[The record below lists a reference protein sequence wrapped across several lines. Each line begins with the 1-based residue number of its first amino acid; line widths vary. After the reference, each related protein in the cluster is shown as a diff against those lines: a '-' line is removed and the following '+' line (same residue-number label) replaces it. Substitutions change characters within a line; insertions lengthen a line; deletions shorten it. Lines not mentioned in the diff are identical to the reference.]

1 MDAVAALYRELDPL
15 RPLAADDDAL
25 YVDWQHKL
33 DPGTVDVKS
42 RLVRAFVRNATPQRP
57 ITRLLTGH
65 KGSGKTT
72 ELNRVAS
79 ALHSGQGGKKVFV
92 STLYAQRWLDIEDVQ
107 PEDLVLQLVR
117 QLVADLQVAG
127 MEFGVQ
133 RFRGFFE
140 SLRDRFRGTRLE
152 TVELGADPLKFSFAL
167 NDFPIARREFRDLLR
182 GQLPK
187 VNDLVNRELLPEARN
202 HLAAHGFQD
211 IVLVIDDLD
220 KIPQKVLSDQGLT
233 NHENLFLDNAA
244 KLRAISC
251 SLLMTIPIELAY
263 SPAQGRLRDDY
274 GAAIGTIP
282 LVTVAD
288 RAGVAVRRGED
299 ALAEVV
305 GRRARV
311 AFDEPAADPVAAA
324 KRIFAEP
331 ADLTRVLRLSGGHLR
346 SLLVMLTE
354 LLDWVDELPVQ
365 TATLDRY
372 LPRAA
377 KDLARGLLP
386 EAKEVLRTVAAGK
399 EAAGDPRFFELL
411 RNHYV
416 FAYEAGEEEYWYD
429 INPLLRAVAL

>member
-25 YVDWQHKL
+25 YVDWQHQL

-92 STLYAQRWLDIEDVQ
+92 STLYAHQWLDLVDVQ
-107 PEDLVLQLVR
+107 PEDLVLQIVR
-117 QLVADLQVAG
+117 QLVADLQDAG
-127 MEFGVQ
+127 MKLGAQQFSS
-133 RFRGFFE
+133 FFQ
-140 SLRDRFRGTRLE
+140 SLWDRFRGVRLE
-152 TVELGADPLKFSFAL
+152 SVELGADPLTFSFAL
-167 NDFPIARREFRDLLR
+167 NDFPTARREFRDLLR

-187 VNDLVNRELLPEARN
+187 VYDLVNQKLLPEARK
-202 HLAAHGFQD
+202 HLAAQGFQD

-220 KIPQKVLSDQGLT
+220 KIPQKILSDQGLT

-244 KLRAISC
+244 TLRAISC
-251 SLLMTIPIELAY
+251 SLLMAIPIELAY
-263 SPAQGRLRDDY
+263 STAQGRLRDDY
-274 GAAIGTIP
+274 GSAIGTIP

-288 RAGVAVRRGED
+288 REGVAVRRGEQ

-305 GRRARV
+305 GRRARM
-311 AFDEPAADPVAAA
+311 AFNEPAANPLSAA
-324 KRIFAEP
+324 KWIFADP
-331 ADLTRVLRLSGGHLR
+331 DDLTRVLRLSGGHLR

-354 LLDWVDELPVQ
+354 LLDWVDELPVP
-365 TATLDRY
+365 TATLERY

-386 EAKEVLRTVAAGK
+386 EAKDVLRTVAASK
-399 EAAGDPRFFELL
+399 EASSDPRFFELL

-416 FAYEAGEEEYWYD
+416 FAYEAGEEECWYD
-429 INPLLRAVAL
+429 INPLLREVAL

>member
-1 MDAVAALYRELDPL
+1 MDVVAALYRELDPL
-15 RPLAADDDAL
+15 RPLAADEDAL
-25 YVDWQHKL
+25 YVDWQHQL
-33 DPGTVDVKS
+33 DPGTADVKS
-42 RLVRAFVRNATPQRP
+42 RLVRAFVRNASPQRP

-65 KGSGKTT
+65 RGSGKTT

-79 ALHSGQGGKKVFV
+79 ALCNGAGGKKVFV
-92 STLYAQRWLDIEDVQ
+92 SALYAQRWLDIEDVQ
-107 PEDLVLQLVR
+107 PEDLVLQIVR
-117 QLVADLQVAG
+117 QLVADLQAAG
-127 MEFGVQ
+127 MNLGAQ
-133 RFRGFFE
+133 RFRGFFQ
-140 SLRDRFRGTRLE
+140 SLRDRFRGGRLE
-152 TVELGADPLKFSFAL
+152 SVGLGADPLTFSFAL
-167 NDFPIARREFRDLLR
+167 NDFPTARREFRDLLQ

-187 VNDLVNRELLPEARN
+187 VYDLVNRELLPEART
-202 HLAAHGFQD
+202 HLAAQGFED
-211 IVLVIDDLD
+211 ILLIIDDLD
-220 KIPQKVLSDQGLT
+220 KIPQKVLSEQGLT

-244 KLRAISC
+244 TLRAISC

-282 LVTVAD
+282 LVSIKD
-288 RAGVAVRRGED
+288 RRGDPVKLGER

-311 AFDEPAADPVAAA
+311 AFDAPAADPVAEAN
-324 KRIFAEP
+324 RIFVSSD
-331 ADLTRVLRLSGGHLR
+331 DLKRVLRLSGGHLR

-354 LLDWVDELPVQ
+354 LLDWVDELPVP

-386 EAKEVLRTVAAGK
+386 EAKDVLRAVASGK
-399 EAAGDPRFFELL
+399 EASSDPRFFDLL

-416 FAYEAGEEEYWYD
+416 FAYEAGEDEYWYD
-429 INPLLRAVAL
+429 INPLLGEVAL

>member
-1 MDAVAALYRELDPL
+1 VDAVAALYRELDPL

-25 YVDWQHKL
+25 YVDWQHQL
-33 DPGTVDVKS
+33 DPGTVDIKS
-42 RLVRAFVRNATPQRP
+42 RLVRAFVRNASPQRP
-57 ITRLLTGH
+57 ITRMLTGH

-79 ALHSGQGGKKVFV
+79 ALHSGAGGKKVFV

-107 PEDLVLQLVR
+107 PEDLVLQIVR
-117 QLVADLQVAG
+117 QLVADLQAAG
-127 MEFGVQ
+127 MNLGAQ
-133 RFRGFFE
+133 RFRGFFQ
-140 SLRDRFRGTRLE
+140 SLRDRFRGVRLE
-152 TVELGADPLKFSFAL
+152 SVDLGADPLTFSFAL
-167 NDFPIARREFRDLLR
+167 NDFPTARREFRDLLQ

-187 VNDLVNRELLPEARN
+187 VYDLVNRELLPEART
-202 HLAAHGFQD
+202 HLATKGFED
-211 IVLVIDDLD
+211 ILLIIDDLD
-220 KIPQKVLSDQGLT
+220 KIPQKVLSEQGLT

-244 KLRAISC
+244 TLRAISC

-282 LVTVAD
+282 LVTVVD
-288 RAGVAVRRGED
+288 RRGDPVELGER

-311 AFDEPAADPVAAA
+311 AFDEPMADPIAAA
-324 KRIFAEP
+324 KRIFVIP
-331 ADLTRVLRLSGGHLR
+331 NDLIRVLHLSGGHFR

-354 LLDWVDELPVQ
+354 LLDWVDELPVP
-365 TATLDRY
+365 TAALNRY

-386 EAKEVLRTVAAGK
+386 EAKDVLRAVVSTK
-399 EAAGDPRFFELL
+399 EASSDPRFFDLL

-416 FAYEAGEEEYWYD
+416 FAYEAGEDEYWYD
-429 INPLLRAVAL
+429 INPLLGQVAL

>member
-1 MDAVAALYRELDPL
+1 M

-25 YVDWQHKL
+25 YVDWQHQP
-33 DPGTVDVKS
+33 DPGTTDVKS

-79 ALHSGQGGKKVFV
+79 ALHCGRGGKKVFV

-107 PEDLVLQLVR
+107 PEDLVLQIVR
-117 QLVADLQVAG
+117 QLVADLQAAG
-127 MEFGVQ
+127 MKLGVQ
-133 RFRGFFE
+133 RFRGFFQP
-140 SLRDRFRGTRLE
+140 LWDRFRGARLE
-152 TVELGADPLKFSFAL
+152 TVELGADPLTFSFAL
-167 NDFPIARREFRDLLR
+167 NDFPTARREFRDLLR

-187 VNDLVNRELLPEARN
+187 VYDLVNQELLPKART
-202 HLAAHGFQD
+202 HLAAQGFQD
-211 IVLVIDDLD
+211 IVLI
-220 KIPQKVLSDQGLT
+220 IDQGLT

-244 KLRAISC
+244 TLRAISR

-288 RAGVAVRRGED
+288 RAGDAVQRGVQ

-311 AFDEPAADPVAAA
+311 AFDEPAADPVVAAQ
-324 KRIFAEP
+324 RIFAD
-331 ADLTRVLRLSGGHLR
+331 AGDLTRVLQLSGGHLR

-354 LLDWVDELPVQ
+354 LLDWVDELPVS

-386 EAKEVLRTVAAGK
+386 EAKEVLRAVAASK
-399 EAAGDPRFFELL
+399 EAASDPRFFELL

-429 INPLLRAVAL
+429 INPLREVAL

>member
-1 MDAVAALYRELDPL
+1 VDAVAALYRELDPL

-25 YVDWQHKL
+25 YVDWQHQL
-33 DPGTVDVKS
+33 DPGTVDIKS
-42 RLVRAFVRNATPQRP
+42 RLVRAFVRNASPQRP
-57 ITRLLTGH
+57 ITRMLTGH

-79 ALHSGQGGKKVFV
+79 ALHSGAGGKKAFV

-107 PEDLVLQLVR
+107 PEDLVLQIVR
-117 QLVADLQVAG
+117 QLVADLQAAG
-127 MEFGVQ
+127 MNLGAQ
-133 RFRGFFE
+133 RFRGFFQ
-140 SLRDRFRGTRLE
+140 SLRDRFRGVRLE
-152 TVELGADPLKFSFAL
+152 SVDLGADPLTFSFAL
-167 NDFPIARREFRDLLR
+167 NDFPTARREFRDLLQ

-187 VNDLVNRELLPEARN
+187 VYDLVNRELLPEART
-202 HLAAHGFQD
+202 HLATKGFED
-211 IVLVIDDLD
+211 ILLIIDDLD
-220 KIPQKVLSDQGLT
+220 KIPQKVLSEQGLT

-244 KLRAISC
+244 TLRAISC

-282 LVTVAD
+282 LVTVVD
-288 RAGVAVRRGED
+288 RRGDPVELGER

-311 AFDEPAADPVAAA
+311 AFDEPMADPIAAA
-324 KRIFAEP
+324 KRIFVIP
-331 ADLTRVLRLSGGHLR
+331 NDLIRVLHLSGGHFR

-354 LLDWVDELPVQ
+354 LLDWVDELPVP
-365 TATLDRY
+365 TAALNRY

-386 EAKEVLRTVAAGK
+386 EAKDVLRAVVSTK
-399 EAAGDPRFFELL
+399 EASSDPRFFDLL

-416 FAYEAGEEEYWYD
+416 FAYEAGEDEYWYD
-429 INPLLRAVAL
+429 INPLLGQVAL

>member
-1 MDAVAALYRELDPL
+1 VDAVAALYRELDPL

-25 YVDWQHKL
+25 YVDWQHQL
-33 DPGTVDVKS
+33 DPGTVDIKS
-42 RLVRAFVRNATPQRP
+42 RLVRAFVRNASPQRP
-57 ITRLLTGH
+57 ITRMLTGH

-79 ALHSGQGGKKVFV
+79 ALHSGAGGKKVFV

-107 PEDLVLQLVR
+107 PEDLVLQIVR
-117 QLVADLQVAG
+117 QLVADLQAAG
-127 MEFGVQ
+127 MNLGAQ
-133 RFRGFFE
+133 RFRGFFQ
-140 SLRDRFRGTRLE
+140 SLRDRFRGVRLE
-152 TVELGADPLKFSFAL
+152 SVDLGADPLTFSFAL
-167 NDFPIARREFRDLLR
+167 NDFPTVRREFRDLLQ

-187 VNDLVNRELLPEARN
+187 VYDLVNRELLPEART
-202 HLAAHGFQD
+202 HLATKGFED
-211 IVLVIDDLD
+211 ILLIIDDLD
-220 KIPQKVLSDQGLT
+220 KIPQKVLSEQGLT

-244 KLRAISC
+244 TLRAISC

-282 LVTVAD
+282 LVTVVD
-288 RAGVAVRRGED
+288 RRGDPVELGER

-311 AFDEPAADPVAAA
+311 AFDEPMADPIAAA
-324 KRIFAEP
+324 KRIFVIP
-331 ADLTRVLRLSGGHLR
+331 NDLIRVLHLSGGHFR

-354 LLDWVDELPVQ
+354 LLDWVDELPVP
-365 TATLDRY
+365 TAALNRY

-386 EAKEVLRTVAAGK
+386 EAKDVLRAVVSTK
-399 EAAGDPRFFELL
+399 EASSDPRFFDLL

-416 FAYEAGEEEYWYD
+416 FAYEAGEDEYWYD
-429 INPLLRAVAL
+429 INPLLGQVAL